1 MSRDRVRGALPGICP
16 LGQETGAGPAHHDGL
31 IRSLPVARDVHPG
44 VVRNR
49 EEGRAAEISRDV
61 DEHDRVGALGP
72 RRPLGGVARRDPAV
86 GPHHQGVD
94 GRRFSRCRGR
104 DRGPGRELRKGITD
118 AFDVPVETVLQDQDA
133 DGAASRQQS
142 EE

>member
-1 MSRDRVRGALPGICP
+1 MRTLVSCSTAWM
-16 LGQETGAGPAHHDGL
+16 TGAGPAHHDGL

-94 GRRFSRCRGR
+94 GLRFSRCRGR

-133 DGAASRQQS
+133 DGAASHQQS